1 MDRFP
6 VGFLVLIILSVLI
19 YLGLGHRVLDR
30 MRLSDRAA
38 LLVIAALLL
47 GSLIDIQLPGRP
59 VSASINVGGALV
71 PIGVS
76 VYLLAGAGTREE
88 RSRALWGAVLTG
100 AIVYFIG
107 TYIMTGIKE
116 PAGRYAFTDP
126 LYLFPVVAGVVAY
139 ATGRS
144 RRAAFVA
151 ATLGVL
157 LSDVFH
163 YIRVAAARAPG
174 RVDIGGGGI
183 FDAIVLSGIVAVLLA
198 EVIGEI
204 RERAQGGPSEE
215 GRQEELLV
223 HLRSPE
229 EDAGKERGKQNE
241 GGQ

>member
-6 VGFLVLIILSVLI
+6 VGLLVLIILSVLI
-19 YLGLGHRVLDR
+19 YLGLAHRVLDR

-38 LLVIAALLL
+38 LLIIAALLL
-47 GSLIDIQLPGRP
+47 GSLIDIPLPGRP
-59 VSASINVGGALV
+59 VTASINVGGALV
-71 PIGVS
+71 PIGVA

-107 TYIMTGIKE
+107 SYIMTGMRE
-116 PAGRYAFTDP
+116 PAGRWAFTDP
-126 LYLFPVVAGVVAY
+126 IYLFPLIAGLVAY

-157 LSDVFH
+157 LSDLFH
-163 YIRVAAARAPG
+163 YVRVAVARTPG

-215 GRQEELLV
+215 GRSEELLT
-223 HLRSPE
+223 HLRPPE
-229 EDAGKERGKQNE
+229 DTGEERGKKDE